1 MEPGEAGSQGR
12 RKVRA
17 RGSVPAV
24 RPGPMCGGCDSSG
37 GRSGRQRHQPGTA
50 SGTFDGAQRRR
61 KPLWCLLGRAAPP
74 NPSPYH
80 QGVPPAP
87 CRSCHTPQHFSPAV
101 LLSMSQERVPEEEE
115 FKLQQRADRGDG
127 QGHVGPHP
135 HCCSP
140 PHHCSHTPPGSPH
153 SQVPG

>member
-1 MEPGEAGSQGR
+1 MMDPGEAGSQGR

-17 RGSVPAV
+17 RGSVPAA
-24 RPGPMCGGCDSSG
+24 RPGPMCGGWDSSG
-37 GRSGRQRHQPGTA
+37 GRSGRQRRRPGTA
-50 SGTFDGAQRRR
+50 SGTFDEVQRRR

-74 NPSPYH
+74 NPSHH
-80 QGVPPAP
+80 QGAPPAP
-87 CRSCHTPQHFSPAV
+87 CRSCHTPQLFSPAV

-127 QGHVGPHP
+127 QGHVGPHL
-135 HCCSP
+135 
-140 PHHCSHTPPGSPH
+140 HHRSHTPPGSPH